1 MIFTPLN
8 TAIAHAQR
16 RPSVQA
22 FERFIGDVVKSSGAH
37 TQFKEHE
44 QGYQL
49 QIDVP
54 GVAKEHLIIK
64 VEDQVVRLETSPEA
78 ARKFNLSYELPVAI
92 DPTTSQAKLDLGVL
106 SLDLSKRKPLDRAAT
121 LNIQ

>member
-1 MIFTPLN
+1 MIFTPIN
-8 TAIAHAQR
+8 TAIVQAQR

-64 VEDQVVRLETSPEA
+64 VEDQVVRLETSPDA
-78 ARKFNLSYELPVAI
+78 ARKYNLSYELPVAI

-106 SLDLSKRKPLDRAAT
+106 SLELSKRKPLDRAAT
-121 LNIQ
+121 LSIQ

>member
-1 MIFTPLN
+1 MIFTPIN
-8 TAIAHAQR
+8 TAIAQAQR

-22 FERFIGDVVKSSGAH
+22 FERFLGDVVKTAGAH

-44 QGYQL
+44 LGYLL

-54 GVAKEHLIIK
+54 GVAKEHLLIK

-78 ARKFNLSYELPVAI
+78 ARKYNLSYELPVAI
-92 DPTTSQAKLDLGVL
+92 DPTSSQAKLELGVL
-106 SLDLSKRKPLDRAAT
+106 SLELSKRKPVDRAAI

>member
-1 MIFTPLN
+1 MIFAPIN
-8 TAIAHAQR
+8 TAIAQAQR

-22 FERFIGDVVKSSGAH
+22 FERFLGDVVKTSGAH

-44 QGYQL
+44 LGFLL

-54 GVAKEHLIIK
+54 GVAKEHLLIK

-78 ARKFNLSYELPVAI
+78 TRKYNLSYELPVAI
-92 DPTTSQAKLDLGVL
+92 DPTSSQAKLELGVL
-106 SLDLSKRKPLDRAAT
+106 SLELSKRKPVDRAAI

>member
-1 MIFTPLN
+1 MIFTPIN
-8 TAIAHAQR
+8 TAIAQAQR

-22 FERFIGDVVKSSGAH
+22 FERFLGDVVKTAGAH
-37 TQFKEHE
+37 TKFKEHE
-44 QGYQL
+44 LGYLL

-54 GVAKEHLIIK
+54 GVAKEHLLIK

-78 ARKFNLSYELPVAI
+78 ARKYNLSYELPVAI
-92 DPTTSQAKLDLGVL
+92 DPTSSQAKLELGVL
-106 SLDLSKRKPLDRAAT
+106 SLELSKRKPVDRAAI

>member
-1 MIFTPLN
+1 MIFAPIN
-8 TAIAHAQR
+8 TAIAQAHR

-22 FERFIGDVVKSSGAH
+22 FERFLGEVVKTSSTH

-44 QGYQL
+44 LGYLL
-49 QIDVP
+49 QVDLP

-78 ARKFNLSYELPVAI
+78 ARKYSLSYELPVAI
-92 DPTTSQAKLDLGVL
+92 DPSASQAKLDLGVL
-106 SLDLSKRKPLDRAAT
+106 SLELAKRKPEDKSTL

>member
-1 MIFTPLN
+1 MIFTPIN
-8 TAIAHAQR
+8 TAIAQAQR

-22 FERFIGDVVKSSGAH
+22 FERFLGDVVKSPGTH
-37 TQFKEHE
+37 TQFKEHDL
-44 QGYQL
+44 GYQL

-64 VEDQVVRLETSPEA
+64 VEDQVVRLETTAEA
-78 ARKFNLSYELPVAI
+78 ARKYNLIYELPVAI
-92 DPTTSQAKLDLGVL
+92 DPATSQAKLELGVL
-106 SLDLSKRKPLDRAAT
+106 SMELSKRKPLDRATT